1 MLRIDLLNHQF
12 SRSLRGYNPEEVEAF
27 LQDIADTMAK
37 MSDEKVKLT
46 NKIAKLEK
54 QVKIFAQREASMR
67 ETLVASQKMA
77 DNIKSQA
84 QKEAMLIIEAA
95 QTKSENLTTQAN
107 IRLAKIL
114 EEISEARRLKAQF
127 EFKVR
132 SVIES
137 HLKLLELGQLEDER
151 LEELSAQLETP
162 WKPKKG
168 LDVEK

>member
-162 WKPKKG
+162 WKPKKS